1 MESVVWTTADLR
13 QSYIKP
19 GDAPGT
25 QKPLLPRTMNSLAI
39 LLVLVAAVAA
49 DKIPDFV
56 VPGQCPA
63 VDESKLWAEQVPNF
77 ANYAGVWYEF
87 ALTNNPY
94 QLINTCVRNDYSFDG
109 KQFDVSSTGVTAD
122 GSLLKRNGKVYPN
135 PLGEPHLT
143 IDYENSFA
151 APYVILDTDYT
162 NFACLYSCVSFNF
175 NHHTDFAFIFTRSPS
190 LDGKFVK
197 RCEAAF
203 KSINVDTSR
212 FTKTPQGSSCN
223 YDVQKTL

>member
-1 MESVVWTTADLR
+1 M
-13 QSYIKP
+13 K
-19 GDAPGT
+19 
-25 QKPLLPRTMNSLAI
+25 SLSI

-56 VPGQCPA
+56 VQGQCQP
-63 VDESKLWAEQVPNF
+63 VEESKLWAEQVPNH
-77 ANYAGVWYEF
+77 ANYAGVWYQF

-94 QLINTCVRNDYSFDG
+94 QLIDKCVRNEYSFDG
-109 KQFDVSSTGVTAD
+109 KQFEITSTGVTTD
-122 GSLLKRNGKVYPN
+122 GSLLKRQGKAYPS
-135 PLGEPHLT
+135 PLGDPHLT
-143 IDYENSFA
+143 IDYENSWA

-162 NFACLYSCVSFNF
+162 NFACIYSCHSYNF
-175 NHHTDFAFIFTRSPS
+175 DYYSDFAFIFTRSPS
-190 LDGKFVK
+190 LADKFVK

-212 FTKTPQGSSCN
+212 FIKTVQGSSCN